1 MIYHI
6 LYIKSVKYKT
16 FLGRNSHSYPQ
27 LSPYKVF
34 QYHLNNHIQ
43 PAVLVVSLPHEK
55 GPEKKKKN
63 LAAIESDAKHWWH
76 TCTSNFS
83 SVIPQL
89 GSELLKLFQD
99 RNWI

>member
-6 LYIKSVKYKT
+6 LYIKSVRSRT

-63 LAAIESDAKHWWH
+63 LAAIESDAKQWWY
-76 TCTSNFS
+76 TSASIFS
-83 SVIPQL
+83 ALIAKL
-89 GSELLKLFQD
+89 GTELLKLFQD
-99 RNWI
+99 KNWI